1 MSLKI
6 KRCSS
11 YKGNYSEFLVKKAA
25 EQKAI
30 EEKYENDMKEIE
42 RLEGIIAQQRQ
53 WNREKNIKTAESK
66 EKIVE
71 KIKAQLVIPD
81 KKLEKIRFDFT
92 PKCVSGEDVLEVDG
106 LRNLLGS
113 ILFFKTQALMLK
125 GENEFSF
132 WADNGCG
139 KTTSFKILMGDLSRD
154 DGTFKFGAVL

>member
-1 MSLKI
+1 M
-6 KRCSS
+6 RS

-66 EKIVE
+66 EKVVE

-81 KKLEKIRFDFT
+81 THLGVKSNLIFSSFL
-92 PKCVSGEDVLEVDG
+92 SG
-106 LRNLLGS
+106 
-113 ILFFKTQALMLK
+113 I
-125 GENEFSF
+125 
-132 WADNGCG
+132 
-139 KTTSFKILMGDLSRD
+139 TS
-154 DGTFKFGAVL
+154 